1 MGECVCPR
9 FVSLCVCVYGVKVI
23 VSDHNPK
30 VMSLGGQ
37 HSKCPSLTPPRVQP
51 GQARAVFKKFGIAS
65 WADNDGRQMCAARIM
80 GIMKRSSQLP
90 CGKRWESGGGGGSPL
105 KLGRRGARCVL
116 GDPGQGGP
124 EEDVS
129 TGRGAAL
136 PARGRDP
143 ELLCAPHIGT
153 SLNSLLLGKGS

>member
-1 MGECVCPR
+1 MSAFCESV
-9 FVSLCVCVYGVKVI
+9 CVCVYGVKVI

-51 GQARAVFKKFGIAS
+51 GQARAVFKKLGIAS

-80 GIMKRSSQLP
+80 GIMKRSSRLP
-90 CGKRWESGGGGGSPL
+90 CGKRWESGGGGRSHL
-105 KLGRRGARCVL
+105 KLGRWGARCVL

-129 TGRGAAL
+129 TGRGAVL
-136 PARGRDP
+136 PARGRAP
-143 ELLCAPHIGT
+143 ELLCAPHIGS
-153 SLNSLLLGKGS
+153 SLNSLLVGKGS